1 MTHYCINCSDDV
13 HPNRW
18 AIGFKTCL
26 VCGEALARTVKHT
39 IVPLAKSNYVA
50 VRDPQML
57 KQLNKYSNHSV

>member
-1 MTHYCINCSDDV
+1 MYYCVKCSDDV
-13 HPNRW
+13 NPMRW
-18 AIGFKTCL
+18 KLNIHLCL
-26 VCGEALARTVKHT
+26 VCGEALARTVRHT

>member
-26 VCGEALARTVKHT
+26 ACGEALARSIKHC
-39 IVPLAKSNYVA
+39 IVPMAKSNYVA
-50 VRDPQML
+50 VTDPSML
-57 KQLNKYSNHSV
+57 KQLNKYSNHSL